1 MKDEVNNAKDEKRPF
16 DQEAR
21 SVQLWKERY
30 EGNLDSDA
38 NGMVSGSPNSHGLWN
53 ARLNDTTFWMRV
65 GGMMEV
71 GHEVFFF
78 R

>member
-1 MKDEVNNAKDEKRPF
+1 
-16 DQEAR
+16 
-21 SVQLWKERY
+21 VQLWKERY

-53 ARLNDTTFWMRV
+53 SRLNDTTFWMRV
-65 GGMMEV
+65 GGMMEF